1 MKFLES
7 PMQTMGV
14 GFALAVV
21 LIMGYLG
28 MTGMAVGDADWFG
41 LLLRWTHFL
50 AGIVW
55 IGLLYFFNL
64 INAAFLKQLRCLP
77 GLCCTSTCIKEV
89 EPARSRWESAGYWA
103 SS

>member
-28 MTGMAVGDADWFG
+28 MTGMAVGDAEWFG
-41 LLLRWTHFL
+41 LLLRWSHFL

-55 IGLLYFFNL
+55 LGWLYCFHL
-64 INAAFLKQLRCLP
+64 IYAAFLKSLDGPDKNIVLP
-77 GLCCTSTCIKEV
+77 KLMLA
-89 EPARSRWESAGYWA
+89 ARKWFRNCGTIAL
-103 SS
+103 